1 MHLILLFLLSLFL
14 AGFYLIPILASIED
28 PRLWTRLASLIF
40 FITGIISVYKIF
52 KIEPNKKNESVF
64 RELKEEIAFSV
75 GLISI
80 ISFAFL
86 YIFFQHLHSFFIVDY
101 DFLAIAEILNN
112 SLSGDFFKS
121 HHYGKAVTGN
131 YLSHHFAPSLLLLT
145 PFMLLSK
152 FRFGYA
158 YGLLFFVALSF
169 ILFAVLL
176 IRKNIRGNIFY
187 ASMILLAINL
197 PLHRLFFSYHFELLT
212 VFFFLLF
219 FVGIEFNKT
228 YVSILAIILLLLL
241 KEDMAIY
248 TFCLGMYF
256 ALSKNWRYAI
266 TLMLGSLAYFFFV
279 PGFFQSQLDKSTHVD
294 WLEDW
299 RRWGN
304 SYSEILINLI
314 TSPIQVLNAF
324 FSKWKVLR
332 EFILSFS
339 PLVLIYPS
347 LIIVSLPIFL
357 LHFISDRVWYNSL
370 YNYYS
375 YTVVSFFILSIV
387 FSIKRLNDSKYKKY
401 TLSILFF
408 CIFISLYSSSGDKFF
423 PYAKIDTNQNRVN
436 DLEEVIQ
443 NITAY
448 KTVAAQFDLG
458 AFLPRANPL
467 YPLHEKNLDK
477 DYILIDM
484 SRGITPYVDRPR
496 IERMN
501 QEITANQSYSLTFQK
516 NGIMLY
522 SKVK

>member
-1 MHLILLFLLSLFL
+1 MHFILPSIFL
-14 AGFYLIPILASIED
+14 AGFYLVPILANIED

-40 FITGIISVYKIF
+40 LITGIISVYKKF
-52 KIEPNKKNESVF
+52 KTERSKKMEAVSLT
-64 RELKEEIAFSV
+64 LKEEIAFTV
-75 GLISI
+75 GIISI
-80 ISFAFL
+80 LGFAFL
-86 YIFFQHLHSFFIVDY
+86 YTLFQHLHSFFIVDY
-101 DFLAIAEILNN
+101 DFLGIAEILNN
-112 SLSGDFFKS
+112 SLSGDFFRS

-152 FRFGYA
+152 FRLGYA

-187 ASMILLAINL
+187 AAMILFAINL

-219 FVGIEFNKT
+219 FIGIDFNKV
-228 YVSILAIILLLLL
+228 YISILSIILLLLL

-248 TFCLGMYF
+248 TFCLGIYF

-266 TLMLGSLAYFFFV
+266 TLMVGSLTYFFFV
-279 PGFFQSQLDKSTHVD
+279 PDFFQSQLDKSTHIN

-304 SYSEILINLI
+304 SYSEILFKLL
-314 TSPIQVLNAF
+314 TSPIEVLDAF

-332 EFILSFS
+332 EFLFSFS
-339 PLVLIYPS
+339 PLVLLYPS
-347 LIIVSLPIFL
+347 LITISLPIFL

-375 YTVVSFFILSIV
+375 YTVVSFFVLSLV
-387 FSIKRLNDSKYKKY
+387 FSIERLKDSKYKKY
-401 TLSILFF
+401 ALSIVFF

-423 PYAKIDTNQNRVN
+423 PYAKIDTDENRVN

-443 NITAY
+443 NIPTT

-458 AFLPRANPL
+458 GFLPRTNPL

-477 DYILIDM
+477 DYLLVDI
-484 SRGITPYVDRPR
+484 SRGVTPYVDKPR
-496 IERMN
+496 IEKMIEEVVVN
-501 QEITANQSYSLTFQK
+501 KHYSLTIQK

-522 SKVK
+522 TKVK